1 MVSEFFQGDG
11 MKKLISIVIPAYN
24 EEDVL
29 DELQRRLK
37 NIIDSNTNYEFEII
51 IVENGSWDSSFEKL
65 IQINKEDP
73 RFKIVKLS
81 KNFGCDGGI
90 TAGLKYAKGDAA
102 VIMNADLQD
111 PPEMIMQF
119 LEKWEEGYEIIYGII
134 EKRNGVSFT
143 RKILSKLAY
152 EIIYKLTHEAIPKN
166 ASDFRLIDKKVYII
180 VNNMEEK
187 NKFLRGI
194 IAWTGFKQTGIPYER
209 PARYAG
215 ETKAGFC
222 AALNVA
228 MNGIFSFSYFPLHI
242 ATILGFVI
250 SAISF
255 GLVFLELALFF
266 IYGQVVPGF
275 TTTIILTLFLFG
287 MLFFLIGIVGIYI
300 ARIYDEV
307 KQRPNFIVTDKI
319 GIN

>member
-1 MVSEFFQGDG
+1 
-11 MKKLISIVIPAYN
+11 MKKLISVVIPAYN

-37 NIIDSNTNYEFEII
+37 NIMDSNTDYKFEII
-51 IVENGSWDSSFEKL
+51 IVENGSWDSSFDKL
-65 IQINKEDP
+65 VQINKEDP

-90 TAGLKYAKGDAA
+90 TAGLKYATGDAA

-111 PPEMIMQF
+111 PPEMITQF
-119 LEKWEEGYEIIYGII
+119 LKKWEEGYEIIYGII
-134 EKRNGVSFT
+134 EKREGVSFT

-152 EIIYKLTHEAIPKN
+152 EIIYNLTREAIPKN
-166 ASDFRLIDKKVYII
+166 ASDFRLIDKKVYVI
-180 VNNMEEK
+180 VNNMDEK

-255 GLVFLELALFF
+255 ALIFLELAFFF
-266 IYGQVVPGF
+266 IYGQIVPGF
-275 TTTIILTLFLFG
+275 TTTIILILFLFG

>member
-1 MVSEFFQGDG
+1 
-11 MKKLISIVIPAYN
+11 MKKLISVVIPAYN

-29 DELQRRLK
+29 DELYRRLK
-37 NIIDSNTNYEFEII
+37 NIIDSNTYYEFEII
-51 IVENGSWDSSFEKL
+51 IVENGSWDSSFDKL
-65 IQINKEDP
+65 VQINKEDP

-111 PPEMIMQF
+111 PPEMITQF
-119 LEKWEEGYEIIYGII
+119 LKKWEEGYEIIYGII
-134 EKRNGVSFT
+134 EKREGVSFT

-152 EIIYKLTHEAIPKN
+152 EIIYNLTHEAIPKN
-166 ASDFRLIDKKVYII
+166 ASDFRLIDKKVYLI

-222 AALNVA
+222 TAFNVA

-255 GLVFLELALFF
+255 GLIFLELAFFF
-266 IYGQVVPGF
+266 IYGQIVPGF
-275 TTTIILTLFLFG
+275 TTTIVLILFLFG

-307 KQRPNFIVTDKI
+307 KQRPNFIVTDRI
-319 GIN
+319 GLN